1 MKICPTVFG
10 PYFWSVV
17 HMTALSAPDDLDP
30 EKAQAYVRFF
40 ESLPD
45 ILPCAMCGRH
55 LKENL
60 ETMPVD
66 TSDLFRWTVDIHN
79 LVNEQINKPAVSYEQ
94 ALGYWSTRC
103 ERRQDKDRM
112 VILIAGIAVAFVL
125 MIILSRTK

>member
-79 LVNEQINKPAVSYEQ
+79 LVNEQINKPEVSYEQ

-112 VILIAGIAVAFVL
+112 VLLVAGIAVAFVL

>member
-17 HMTALSAPDDLDP
+17 HMTAMSAPDEFDSD
-30 EKAQAYVRFF
+30 KALAYVRFF

-45 ILPCAMCGRH
+45 ILPCSMCGKH

-60 ETMPVD
+60 EILPVD
-66 TSDLFRWTVDIHN
+66 TSDLFRWSVDLHN
-79 LVNEQINKPAVSYEQ
+79 IVNSQINKPEIGYDQ
-94 ALGYWSTRC
+94 AYAYWSSRC

-112 VILIAGIAVAFVL
+112 MILVACIAVAFIL
-125 MIILSRTK
+125 MIILSRPK

>member
-60 ETMPVD
+60 MTMPVD

-79 LVNEQINKPAVSYEQ
+79 LVNEQINKPEVSYEQ

-112 VILIAGIAVAFVL
+112 VMLVAGIAVAFVL

>member
-1 MKICPTVFG
+1 
-10 PYFWSVV
+10 
-17 HMTALSAPDDLDP
+17 MTALSAPDDLDP
-30 EKAQAYVRFF
+30 EKAQAYVKFF

-79 LVNEQINKPAVSYEQ
+79 LVNDQINKPTVSYEQ

-112 VILIAGIAVAFVL
+112 VILVVGLAVAFIL
-125 MIILSRTK
+125 MIILSRPK

>member
-1 MKICPTVFG
+1 
-10 PYFWSVV
+10 
-17 HMTALSAPDDLDP
+17 MTALSAPDDLDP
-30 EKAQAYVRFF
+30 EKAQAYVKFF

-60 ETMPVD
+60 TTMPVD

-79 LVNEQINKPAVSYEQ
+79 LVNEQINKPEVSYEQ

-112 VILIAGIAVAFVL
+112 VMLVAGIAVAFVL